1 MSGAGAGPIKL
12 EKCESPPV
20 KTVRRVSSEGS
31 ANDQYLQR
39 VLTLVNNLVTIVY
52 LLICLLRLDTE
63 ESILSC

>member
-1 MSGAGAGPIKL
+1 MMSGAGAGPIKL

-20 KTVRRVSSEGS
+20 KTVRRVSSEEQGS

-52 LLICLLRLDTE
+52 LLICQH
-63 ESILSC
+63 